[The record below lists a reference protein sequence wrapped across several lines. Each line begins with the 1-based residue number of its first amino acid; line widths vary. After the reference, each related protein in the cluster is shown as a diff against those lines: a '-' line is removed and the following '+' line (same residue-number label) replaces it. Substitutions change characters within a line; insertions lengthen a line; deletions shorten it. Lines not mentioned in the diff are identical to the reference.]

1 MGHSHS
7 LLYPSF
13 LGPAPLVFCLVCPV
27 RVELQMDYQ
36 GICLVLSLWSHR
48 LLEAFLWAEPPWKGY
63 KPLRT
68 LTSGKSMGKCT
79 EIAMHLSDLKIELK
93 IQGFLRESVICAP
106 VFSFLMGFLFL
117 FRFYIKRKKKL
128 AQSFVKSR
136 KNVISL
142 SSIALFKSSRQ
153 NWGCLQKILTQKKSH
168 EKKRNWEEKHKK
180 LKKNNSILKEV
191 ITFQGQ

>member
-117 FRFYIKRKKKL
+117 FRFYIKRKKKTCPKFCKIQEKCNIL
-128 AQSFVKSR
+128 VKHSPFQ
-136 KNVISL
+136 KQQAELGLSL
-142 SSIALFKSSRQ
+142 E
-153 NWGCLQKILTQKKSH
+153 NT
-168 EKKRNWEEKHKK
+168 NPEEK
-180 LKKNNSILKEV
+180 S
-191 ITFQGQ
+191 